1 MLGYRSRQSRDI
13 CLFNSANGIE
23 QGFIMPNFRGEK
35 VNAETRAIKGTGG
48 GT

>member
-23 QGFIMPNFRGEK
+23 LGFIMPNFRGRE
-35 VNAETRAIKGTGG
+35 NAETRAIKGTGG
-48 GT
+48 VT

>member
-23 QGFIMPNFRGEK
+23 QRFMMPKIRGEE
-35 VNAETRAIKGTGG
+35 NAETRAQKGTGG
-48 GT
+48 VT